1 MRPYIALMALALL
14 CLQFPLLAQT
24 TYYSRATANTWSLS
38 SGGADCSC
46 SPTTADYVVIEHNW
60 ANVSFYPLTHPANL
74 AFGTLLSVNPFRV
87 TVKNGGVCY
96 QQPNLTTGTE
106 IFVESGGFW
115 GYNGSLN
122 LDASFANAAK
132 VMQNAGT
139 ILVNGSYNNDI
150 AITGGGT
157 FCKNGSWVNDAS
169 GSLRGITDANMDAY
183 FTDDA
188 YGCTD
193 CCVNAST
200 LPVELASFLITKNGN
215 TVTATWTTAS
225 EINNDYFELEASNDG
240 ENWTS
245 IATIKGVGNSNNIN
259 DYAFEDNNLR
269 GFDIKYYR
277 LKQVDF
283 DGTTSYSFTRFVQLA
298 AKDGDFDVIQN
309 ENEIVVTLNY
319 KNASVQT
326 YLYDMN
332 GNQLVNGIIFSKNTV
347 SFSKNNLASGV
358 YMVQVVSANQVL
370 SKKVFVNN

>member
-1 MRPYIALMALALL
+1 MKRFFFAFGLSLL
-14 CLQFPLLAQT
+14 LNATSLAQT
-24 TYYSRATANTWSLS
+24 TYYSTSTANTYSLS
-38 SGGADCSC
+38 SGGGSCGC

-74 AFGTLLSVNPFRV
+74 AFGTFLTVNPFRV

-96 QQPNLTTGTE
+96 QQPHLTTGTE
-106 IFVESGGFW
+106 IYVESGGFW

-193 CCVNAST
+193 CCLDAST
-200 LPVELASFLITKNGN
+200 LPVELVSFVLNKEGN
-215 TVTATWTTAS
+215 SVTASWATAS
-225 EINNDYFELEASNDG
+225 EINNDYFDVEVSNDG

-245 IATIKGVGNSNNIN
+245 IARIKGAGNSNAIN
-259 DYAFEDNNLR
+259 DYSFEDNDIN
-269 GFDIKYYR
+269 GFEIKYYR

-283 DGTTSYSFTRFVQLA
+283 DGTTAYSNTKWVQIA
-298 AKDGDFDVIQN
+298 AKEGDFEIYQN
-309 ENEIVVTLNY
+309 ENEILVALKY
-319 KNASVQT
+319 RNAAVQT
-326 YLYDMN
+326 FLYDVN
-332 GNQLVNGIIFSKNTV
+332 GNQVSNGIIYTKNAV
-347 SFSKNNLASGV
+347 SFSKSNLASGV
-358 YMVQVVSANQVL
+358 YMVQVISANQVL
-370 SKKVFVNN
+370 SKKIVVHK